1 MTRNELQL
9 REKAVVMA
17 YKVGNR
23 NAAASYIME
32 LYRRNKEKK
41 FYRFRPPQMHE
52 IDAIREKQIYLC
64 RPICYEDSGD
74 CEWLDD
80 LDALIMYTLNVK
92 DRKKYKLMQAK
103 LTDEKKQEC
112 IRRIQED
119 KRYIEIKNKSRNM
132 CLVGCITDKNTQ
144 YMWKEYAVDSEGI
157 CLEYDFETILETVS
171 DNKVLHLCPIRY
183 VEDRK
188 QTKDILFGPTDY
200 EEETPDKVMQNKY
213 RLSCM
218 TKDKV
223 PYSKESE
230 WRLLCLETNIP
241 ITQKGKSFDFI
252 RPSKIYLGKNIDR
265 NPKFK
270 SGILNVADK
279 YGIVTSQE

>member
-1 MTRNELQL
+1 
-9 REKAVVMA
+9 MA

-23 NAAASYIME
+23 NAAASYITE
-32 LYRRNKEKK
+32 LYRRNKEKNLP
-41 FYRFRPPQMHE
+41 FSTTSNAE
-52 IDAIREKQIYLC
+52 IDAIRENQIYLC
-64 RPICYEDSGD
+64 RPMCYEDSGD

-103 LTDEKKQEC
+103 LTDEKKQKC
-112 IRRIQED
+112 IRRMQED

-132 CLVGCITDKNTQ
+132 CLVGCITDKKTQ
-144 YMWKEYAVDSEGI
+144 YMWKEYAADSEGI
-157 CLEYDFETILETVS
+157 CFEYDFETVLKTVS
-171 DNKVLHLCPIRY
+171 DSKRLYLCPIRY
-183 VEDRK
+183 VENRK
-188 QTKDILFGPTDY
+188 QTKDILFGPVDY
-200 EEETPDKVMQNKY
+200 AEETSEKVIQDKY

-230 WRLLCLETNIP
+230 WRLLCLENNIP

-265 NPKFK
+265 KPKFK
-270 SGILNVADK
+270 EGILEIADK
-279 YGIVTSQE
+279 YGIATSQEK